1 MKVILIIPMLL
12 IIGCTSPK
20 MVLQS
25 SSKLEGEYVLNS
37 DKLFQAFSNTNYHS
51 LVLNDDGTYV
61 LNKAKITFTPVIEQ
75 CDVASKGKWSV
86 ISNDVLELTSEDK
99 YEKQKG
105 FDYEI
110 KKENKYSQDSL
121 YIDVKFLNDFHP
133 VKLNFHFNNNNNK
146 SIHTESTTIK
156 LLKSKYLLPKSTYS
170 VNRNHIKF
178 SLDADFSGVNLYK
191 GRVLFSIFEEDI
203 DTEKTNYI
211 TITLPNFDQCFY
223 EFEPYNQE
231 LIFLK
236 NPKELLWN
244 GSVWKKL

>member
-1 MKVILIIPMLL
+1 MKVILVISMLL
-12 IIGCTSPK
+12 IISCTSPK
-20 MVLQS
+20 KIMQS
-25 SSKLEGEYVLNS
+25 SNELKGEYVLNS
-37 DKLFQAFSNTNYHS
+37 DKLFQAFSNINYHS

-75 CDVASKGKWSV
+75 CDVASKGKWSAL
-86 ISNDVLELTSEDK
+86 SNDVLELTSEDK

-110 KKENKYSQDSL
+110 KRENRYSQDSL
-121 YIDVKFLNDFHP
+121 YISVKFLNDFHP
-133 VKLNFHFNNNNNK
+133 VKLNFYFNNNNNK

-178 SLDADFSGVNLYK
+178 SLDANVAGTNIYK
-191 GRVLFSIFEEDI
+191 GRILFSMFEEDI

-231 LIFLK
+231 LIFMK
-236 NPKELLWN
+236 NPKELFWK
-244 GSVWKKL
+244 GFVWKKL